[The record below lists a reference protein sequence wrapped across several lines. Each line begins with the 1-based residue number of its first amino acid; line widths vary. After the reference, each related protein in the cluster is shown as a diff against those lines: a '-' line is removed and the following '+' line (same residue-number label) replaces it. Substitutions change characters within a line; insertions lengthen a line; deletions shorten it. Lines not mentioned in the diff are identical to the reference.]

1 MEGCLGLEMR
11 LWLEGPD
18 VNDGAVQRAISKRMP
33 HRRPGLDPK
42 YSLRGPLANGIQSLP
57 LAPHVFRIRLV
68 GLLSMVEGSV
78 AIPRL
83 VGVIFEES

>member
-1 MEGCLGLEMR
+1 MEMR

-18 VNDGAVQRAISKRMP
+18 VNDGVRS
-33 HRRPGLDPK
+33 
-42 YSLRGPLANGIQSLP
+42 PLANGIQSLP

-68 GLLSMVEGSV
+68 GLLSMIEGPV

-83 VGVIFEES
+83 VGVFFEEPRRLGLGRFVAVAT